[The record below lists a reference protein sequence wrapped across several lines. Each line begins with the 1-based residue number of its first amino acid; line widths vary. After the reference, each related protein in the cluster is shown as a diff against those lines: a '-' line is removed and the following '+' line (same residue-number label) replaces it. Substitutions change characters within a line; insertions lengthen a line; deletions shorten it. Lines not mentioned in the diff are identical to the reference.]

1 MSPPKVEQA
10 DSHREKLMPTTPA
23 QEASLEAPAKPP
35 REPQP
40 APPETKG
47 REDPEQKPLPATAN
61 KDYPETRY
69 GKADNKDRPS
79 S

>member
-1 MSPPKVEQA
+1 MSPPKAEQA
-10 DSHREKLMPTTPA
+10 DSHRETLMPATPA

-40 APPETKG
+40 APPPTNG

-61 KDYPETRY
+61 KEYPETRY
-69 GKADNKDRPS
+69 GKADSKDRPGS
-79 S
+79 